1 MNTSGKQKIMAN
13 MQNILPLLGL
23 VFVVGLFA
31 VLTKGRNLE
40 FTNIKRVT
48 MQSVLLMIG
57 TIGAVFTISHGSI
70 DFSLGGILGM
80 SIAIGG
86 LAGMINPM
94 LVFPVILIVAVLGQL
109 FVVLIHMALN
119 IPSFVVSLAMMFITK
134 GVLVG
139 ISQTV
144 SVNIDPVFFDWD
156 KPILY
161 FGVLFVVLIA
171 AYVLFEFTKIG
182 KYNKAIGSNYT
193 AAVTSGIAVNKYKIL
208 AYVVCG
214 SALGVS
220 GFLNFIRAGSISAT
234 TGSGY
239 EFNVLI
245 SLVLGGTSITGGTG
259 TKVRNA
265 IVGCL
270 ILMSLDNGLV
280 MMGVQPAMMG
290 LIKGVIFLV
299 AIALAYD
306 RKTGQI
312 VA

>member
-13 MQNILPLLGL
+13 MQNILPFLGL